1 MTRKTS
7 TLVGA
12 GIGLALFLFV
22 GLLPAMYYGG
32 FAGVLLAGG
41 MFGVPLRPGLLV
53 RAIIYFS
60 TAFGV
65 IGVGALFAIGGA
77 ALGAVAGTI
86 LNAPVKKPVKAT
98 AK

>member
-53 RAIIYFS
+53 RTIIYFS

-65 IGVGALFAIGGA
+65 IGVGGLFAIGGA

-86 LNAPVKKPVKAT
+86 LNAPVEKPAKAT